1 LERKAYFTFQNRWK
15 AIGLEQTIFWPQGWQ
30 QVCLARNHPHH
41 IRIRVFHKRL
51 CYLTQTHWSL
61 WHTGWFG
68 SGICAQFFGCCRAWH
83 FSNHDLL
90 LLCSDESRAKPACR
104 TGFAGLPNRWRCVI
118 VSIYERDKLGV
129 LLDRNGMPIDKHEK
143 LYPPFVGEM
152 MSVGEETGA
161 TPEMLKRLAIYYENE
176 VDSKT
181 KDMST
186 IIEPF
191 LMVFIGITVG
201 FFAVS
206 MITPIYSLTASS

>member
-1 LERKAYFTFQNRWK
+1 
-15 AIGLEQTIFWPQGWQ
+15 
-30 QVCLARNHPHH
+30 
-41 IRIRVFHKRL
+41 
-51 CYLTQTHWSL
+51 
-61 WHTGWFG
+61 
-68 SGICAQFFGCCRAWH
+68 
-83 FSNHDLL
+83 
-90 LLCSDESRAKPACR
+90 
-104 TGFAGLPNRWRCVI
+104 
-118 VSIYERDKLGV
+118 
-129 LLDRNGMPIDKHEK
+129 MPIDKHEK